1 MQPID
6 GVWDCGNQFLK
17 HICFRLNILGFLRF
31 EEMPSTMVC
40 RFRQKRLDYVPGQGQ
55 QGTKMINEA
64 EKDPQHNI
72 IIKGA
77 RVHNLKNMD
86 VAIPKNKLVVV
97 TGMSGSGKS
106 SLAFDTL
113 YAEGQRRY
121 VESLSAYARQF
132 LGRMNKPDVDY
143 IKGIAP
149 AIAIE
154 QKVITSNPRST
165 VGTSTEIYDYLK
177 LLFSRIGKTISPVSG
192 GIVKKDT
199 VTDVINFVMG
209 QPNET
214 QVTVLCPLHP
224 HNNRSLKEELAV
236 LMQKGFV
243 RVEYAGKLSRIEDL
257 LQDMSII
264 DDGAWLAAEVNGDA
278 SQISSLKS
286 QISSVRIVIDRISK
300 NEEDET
306 ISRLGDSAQT
316 AFFEGKGDCYVRY
329 KLPDNHKEEERFF
342 CDRFEL
348 DGIRFEEPNP
358 NFFSFNNPYGACKRC
373 EGYGKVIGIDEDL
386 VIPDKSKSVYE
397 GAIAPWRGEKMREW
411 NDVLVKNALK
421 FDFPIHR
428 QYNQLSEAQQ
438 RLLWKGNNH
447 FRGLDS
453 FFKEL
458 EEQTYK
464 IQYRVMLS
472 RYRGKTTCP
481 ECKGSRLREDASYVK
496 ISGKSIT
503 DIVLMPLDKALAF
516 FSALELNETDV
527 KIGKRLLTEITNRL
541 LFLNDVGLRYLTLNR
556 LSNTLSGGESQ
567 RINLATSLGSS
578 LVGSIYVLDEP
589 SIGLH
594 PRDTQRLISVLK
606 SLRDVGNT
614 VLVVEH
620 EEEIMK
626 AADHII
632 DIGPEAGTHGGH
644 LVFSGTYDEIIKDD
658 NSLTGRY
665 LSGKEQIAIPKTR
678 RKWNDFIEIKGARE
692 NNLKHV
698 SAKFPLG
705 VLTVVTG
712 VSGSGKTSLV
722 KRILAPALQKVLG
735 NYNGEQTGAYDAI
748 EGDYQKV
755 EQVELVDQ
763 NPIGRSSR
771 SNPVTYVKAWDEI
784 RNLYAGQARAKAAGL
799 KPSAFSFN
807 VEGGRCDVCQGEGEV
822 KIEMQFMADIYLTC
836 ETCGGKRFKQHI
848 LDITYKDKSVAD
860 VLSMTIEEAI
870 EFFAKEPKI
879 VNRIKPL
886 MDVGLGYV
894 QLGQSS
900 NTLSGGEAQRIK
912 LASFLVKGNNANKT
926 LFIFDEPTTGLHFA
940 DIKKLLKS
948 FDALLDQGNTIIVI
962 EHNMDV
968 IKCADWI
975 IDIGPEGGDNGGKV
989 VFEGVPEDLI
999 KKADSYTGAFLK
1011 ERF

>member
-1 MQPID
+1 
-6 GVWDCGNQFLK
+6 
-17 HICFRLNILGFLRF
+17 
-31 EEMPSTMVC
+31 
-40 RFRQKRLDYVPGQGQ
+40 
-55 QGTKMINEA
+55 MIKEA
-64 EKDPQHNI
+64 EKDPQKHI

-86 VAIPKNKLVVV
+86 VAIPKNKLVVI

-121 VESLSAYARQF
+121 VESLSSYARQF

-177 LLFSRIGKTISPVSG
+177 LLFSRIGKTISPISG
-192 GIVKKDT
+192 GVVKRDS
-199 VTDVINFVMG
+199 VTDVINFITAL
-209 QPNET
+209 PDET
-214 QVTVLCPLHP
+214 QVTILCPLHP
-224 HNNRSLKEELAV
+224 HNNRSIKEELAV

-243 RVEYAGKLSRIEDL
+243 RVEFNGQVSRIESL
-257 LQDMSII
+257 LEDESI
-264 DDGAWLAAEVNGDA
+264 DGASMLVDAEATPAKTKKTKAKKGEEEE
-278 SQISSLKS
+278 SSLPAVS
-286 QISSVRIVIDRISK
+286 VVRIVIDRITKS
-300 NEEDET
+300 EEDET
-306 ISRLGDSAQT
+306 ISRLADSIQT
-316 AFFEGKGDCYVRY
+316 AFFEGKGDCYVQY
-329 KLPDNHKEEERFF
+329 LAPLVPSNPIAIGSPQLVSGETLSSEAIPFWEGLGGATERFF

-348 DGIRFEEPNP
+348 DNIRFEEPTP

-373 EGYGKVIGIDEDL
+373 EGYGKIIGIDEDL
-386 VIPDKSKSVYE
+386 VIPDKSKTVYE

-411 NDVLVKNALK
+411 NDVLVKNSLK

-428 QYNQLSEAQQ
+428 QYNQLTEEQQ
-438 RLLWKGNNH
+438 RLLWTGNQY
-447 FRGLDS
+447 FRGLDA
-453 FFKEL
+453 FFKEM

-464 IQYRVMLS
+464 IQYRVLLS

-481 ECKGSRLREDASYVK
+481 ECKGSRLRKDATYVK
-496 ISGKSIT
+496 IDGRSIT
-503 DIVLMPLDKALAF
+503 DVVLMPLDTALGF
-516 FSALELNETDV
+516 FSNLKLNETDL
-527 KIGKRLLTEITNRL
+527 KIGKRLLLEITNRL
-541 LFLNDVGLRYLTLNR
+541 SFLNDVGLAYLTLNR

-594 PRDTQRLISVLK
+594 PRDTQRLITVLK

-632 DIGPEAGTHGGH
+632 DIGPEAGTHGGN
-644 LVFSGTYDEIIKDD
+644 LIFTGTYEQIIVD
-658 NSLTGRY
+658 NDSLTGKY
-665 LSGKEQIAIPKTR
+665 LSGREEIAIPKSR
-678 RKWNDFIEIKGARE
+678 RKWSDFIEIKGARE
-692 NNLKHV
+692 NNLKHAN
-698 SAKFPLG
+698 AKFPLG

-722 KRILAPALQKVLG
+722 KRVLAPALQKTLG
-735 NYNGEQTGAYDAI
+735 NYSGDQSGAFDSI
-748 EGDYQKV
+748 EGDYAKI
-755 EQVELVDQ
+755 EQVEMVDQ

-784 RNLYAGQARAKAAGL
+784 RNLYAALPVAKAAGL

-822 KIEMQFMADIYLTC
+822 KIEMQFMADIFLTC
-836 ETCGGKRFKQHI
+836 EACNGKRFKQHI
-848 LDITYKDKSVAD
+848 LDVTYNEKNVSE
-860 VLSMTIEEAI
+860 VLEMTIDEGL

-879 VNRIKPL
+879 LAKIKPL
-886 MDVGLGYV
+886 VDVGLGYV

-912 LASFLVKGNNANKT
+912 LASFLVKGNNTHKT

-948 FDALLDQGNTIIVI
+948 FDALLEHGNTIIVI

-968 IKCADWI
+968 IKCADWV
-975 IDIGPEGGDNGGKV
+975 IDIGPEGGDRGGKV
-989 VFEGVPEDLI
+989 VFEGTPENLI
-999 KKADSYTGAFLK
+999 KVEDSYTGKFLK
-1011 ERF
+1011 ERYPPAP

>member
-1 MQPID
+1 M
-6 GVWDCGNQFLK
+6 
-17 HICFRLNILGFLRF
+17 
-31 EEMPSTMVC
+31 T
-40 RFRQKRLDYVPGQGQ
+40 
-55 QGTKMINEA
+55 TEA
-64 EKDPQHNI
+64 EKDPQKHI

-77 RVHNLKNMD
+77 RVHNLKNID

-121 VESLSAYARQF
+121 VESLSSYARQF

-177 LLFSRIGKTISPVSG
+177 LLFSRIGKTLSPISG
-192 GIVKKDT
+192 NLVKKDS
-199 VTDVINFVMG
+199 VTDVINFIMSL
-209 QPNET
+209 PNET
-214 QVTVLCPLHP
+214 QVTILCPLYP

-243 RVEYAGKLSRIEDL
+243 RVEYQQKLARIEAL
-257 LQDMSII
+257 LEDDSIV
-264 DDGAWLAAEVNGDA
+264 DDGSWLVKEEEVKEEVKGKRSKAKGENKEDNFKALPSGEGLGGA
-278 SQISSLKS
+278 HA
-286 QISSVRIVIDRISK
+286 VRIVIDRITK
-300 NEEDET
+300 NEEEET
-306 ISRLGDSAQT
+306 FSRLGDSIQT

-329 KLPDNHKEEERFF
+329 QEPDADTETERFF

-348 DGIRFEEPNP
+348 DGIKFEEPTA

-373 EGYGKVIGIDEDL
+373 EGYGKIIGIDEDL

-411 NDVLVKNALK
+411 NDQLIQHALK

-428 QYNQLSEAQQ
+428 QYNQLTEKQQ
-438 RLLWKGNNH
+438 QLLWTGNKY
-447 FRGLDS
+447 FRGLDA

-464 IQYRVMLS
+464 IQYRVLLS

-481 ECKGSRLREDASYVK
+481 ECKGSRLRKDASYVK
-496 ISGKSIT
+496 IDGKSIT
-503 DIVLMPLDKALAF
+503 DVVLMPLDKGLDF
-516 FSALELNETDV
+516 FSQLKLSETDG
-527 KIGKRLLTEITNRL
+527 KIGKRLLMEITNRL
-541 LFLNDVGLRYLTLNR
+541 LFLNDVGLSYLTLNR

-578 LVGSIYVLDEP
+578 LVGSVYVLDEP

-594 PRDTQRLISVLK
+594 PRDTQRLITVLK

-632 DIGPEAGTHGGH
+632 DIGPEAGTHGGE
-644 LVFSGTYDEIIKDD
+644 LVFSGTYDEIIKDEH
-658 NSLTGRY
+658 SLTGKY
-665 LSGKEQIAIPKTR
+665 LSGREDISIPEHR
-678 RKWNDFIEIKGARE
+678 RKWHDFIEIKGARE
-692 NNLKHV
+692 NNLQHV
-698 SAKFPLG
+698 DAKFPLG

-722 KRILAPALQKVLG
+722 KRILAPALQKTLG
-735 NYNGEQTGAYDAI
+735 DYLGEQTGSYDAI
-748 EGDYQKV
+748 EGDYQKI
-755 EQVELVDQ
+755 EQVEMVDQ

-784 RNLYAGQARAKAAGL
+784 RNLFAAQPVSKAAGL

-822 KIEMQFMADIYLTC
+822 KIEMQFMADIFLTC

-848 LDITYKDKSVAD
+848 LDVTYQEKNVAD
-860 VLSMTIEEAI
+860 VLDMTIDEAL
-870 EFFAKEPKI
+870 EFFRKEPKI
-879 VNRIKPL
+879 IAKIKPL
-886 MDVGLGYV
+886 VDVGLGYV
-894 QLGQSS
+894 HLGQSS

-912 LASFLVKGNNANKT
+912 LASFVVKGNNTHKT

-948 FDALLDQGNTIIVI
+948 FDALLDHGNTIIVI

-968 IKCADWI
+968 IKCADWV
-975 IDIGPEGGDNGGKV
+975 IDIGPEGGDKGGKV

-999 KKADSYTGAFLK
+999 KQKNSYTGKFLK
-1011 ERF
+1011 ERFGVS

>member
-1 MQPID
+1 M
-6 GVWDCGNQFLK
+6 
-17 HICFRLNILGFLRF
+17 
-31 EEMPSTMVC
+31 
-40 RFRQKRLDYVPGQGQ
+40 
-55 QGTKMINEA
+55 NEA
-64 EKDPQHNI
+64 EKDPQHHI

-77 RVHNLKNMD
+77 RVHNLKNID

-121 VESLSAYARQF
+121 VESLSSYARQF

-192 GIVKKDT
+192 HIVKKDS
-199 VTDVINFVMG
+199 VTDVINFIMAL
-209 QPNET
+209 PNDT
-214 QVTVLCPLHP
+214 QVTILCPLYP

-243 RVEYAGKLSRIEDL
+243 RVEYQQKLSRIETL
-257 LQDMSII
+257 LEDMSIV
-264 DDGAWLAAEVNGDA
+264 DDGSWLEEEVKEIEGPKSKAKGKKKIEAESEMPKEEIDLGA
-278 SQISSLKS
+278 SQSSLTGHHA
-286 QISSVRIVIDRISK
+286 VRIVIDRITK
-300 NEEDET
+300 NDEDET
-306 ISRLGDSAQT
+306 VSRLGDSIQT

-329 KLPDNHKEEERFF
+329 QQPDADVETERFF

-348 DGIRFEEPNP
+348 DGIKFEEPTP

-386 VIPDKSKSVYE
+386 VIPDKSKSIYE

-411 NDVLVKNALK
+411 NDQLVQHALK

-428 QYNQLSEAQQ
+428 QYNQLTEKEQK
-438 RLLWKGNNH
+438 LLWTGNNF
-447 FRGLDS
+447 FRGLDA
-453 FFKEL
+453 FFKEM

-464 IQYRVMLS
+464 IQYRVLLS

-481 ECKGSRLREDASYVK
+481 ECKGSRLRQDASYVK
-496 ISGKSIT
+496 IAERSIT
-503 DIVLMPLDKALAF
+503 DVVLMALDKALDF
-516 FSALELNETDV
+516 FSNLKLNETDTTV
-527 KIGKRLLTEITNRL
+527 GKRLLMEITNRL
-541 LFLNDVGLRYLTLNR
+541 LFLNDVGLSYLTLNR

-632 DIGPEAGTHGGH
+632 DIGPEAGTHGGE
-644 LVFSGTYDEIIKDD
+644 LVFSGTYDQILKDD
-658 NSLTGRY
+658 NSLTGKY
-665 LSGKEQIAIPKTR
+665 LSGKEEIAIPAHR
-678 RKWNDFIEIKGARE
+678 RKWHDFIEIKGARE
-692 NNLKHV
+692 NNLQHV
-698 SAKFPLG
+698 NAKFPLG

-722 KRILAPALQKVLG
+722 KRILAPALQKTLG
-735 NYNGEQTGAYDAI
+735 NYSGEQTGSYDSI
-748 EGDYQKV
+748 EGDYQKI
-755 EQVELVDQ
+755 EQVEMVDQ

-784 RNLYAGQARAKAAGL
+784 RNLFAAQPVSKAAGL

-822 KIEMQFMADIYLTC
+822 KIEMQFMADIFLTC

-848 LDITYKDKSVAD
+848 LDVTYQDKNVAD
-860 VLSMTIEEAI
+860 VLDMTIDEAL
-870 EFFAKEPKI
+870 EFFRKEPKI
-879 VNRIKPL
+879 IAKIKPL
-886 MDVGLGYV
+886 VEVGLGYV
-894 QLGQSS
+894 HLGQSS

-912 LASFLVKGNNANKT
+912 LASFLVKGNNTHKT

-948 FDALLDQGNTIIVI
+948 FDALLDHGNTIIVI

-968 IKCADWI
+968 IKCADWV
-975 IDIGPEGGDNGGKV
+975 IDIGPEGGDRGGKV
-989 VFEGVPEDLI
+989 VFEGLPEDLI
-999 KKADSYTGAFLK
+999 KVKDSYTGKFLK
-1011 ERF
+1011 ERFESRV

>member
-1 MQPID
+1 MSI
-6 GVWDCGNQFLK
+6 
-17 HICFRLNILGFLRF
+17 
-31 EEMPSTMVC
+31 ET
-40 RFRQKRLDYVPGQGQ
+40 
-55 QGTKMINEA
+55 
-64 EKDPQHNI
+64 EKDPQHHI

-86 VAIPKNKLVVV
+86 VAIPKNKLVVI

-121 VESLSAYARQF
+121 VESLSSYARQF

-192 GIVKKDT
+192 QVVKKDT
-199 VTDVINFVMG
+199 VTDVINFIMAL
-209 QPNET
+209 PDES
-214 QVTVLCPLHP
+214 QVTILCPLYP

-236 LMQKGFV
+236 LLQKGFV
-243 RVEYAGKLSRIEDL
+243 RVEYQGKLSRIEDL
-257 LQDMSII
+257 LADESVDNSSMKIQLKADSKKAKDNVDKSLI
-264 DDGAWLAAEVNGDA
+264 ANHYTEV
-278 SQISSLKS
+278 K
-286 QISSVRIVIDRISK
+286 IVIDRITK
-300 NEEDET
+300 NETDET
-306 ISRLGDSAQT
+306 ISRLGDSIQT
-316 AFFEGKGDCYVRY
+316 AFFEGKGDCYVRDRQ
-329 KLPDNHKEEERFF
+329 PDAETETERFF

-348 DGIRFEEPNP
+348 DGISFEEPTP

-373 EGYGKVIGIDEDL
+373 EGYGKIIGIDEDL
-386 VIPDKSKSVYE
+386 VIPDKSKTVYE

-411 NDVLVKNALK
+411 NEALIKNALK

-428 QYNQLSEAQQ
+428 QYNQLTEAQQ
-438 RLLWKGNNH
+438 RLSWTGNQY
-447 FRGLDS
+447 FRGLDA

-481 ECKGSRLREDASYVK
+481 ECKGSRLRQDASFVK
-496 ISGKSIT
+496 ITGKSIT
-503 DIVLMPLDKALAF
+503 DIVLMPLDKAYEF
-516 FSALELNETDV
+516 FSDIKLSEQDQ

-541 LFLNDVGLRYLTLNR
+541 GFLNNVGLGYLTLNR

-578 LVGSIYVLDEP
+578 LVGSVYVLDEP

-594 PRDTQRLISVLK
+594 PRDTQRLITVLK

-620 EEEIMK
+620 EEEIMQ

-632 DIGPEAGTHGGH
+632 DIGPEAGTHGGE
-644 LVFSGTYDEIIKDD
+644 LIFSGTYDEIIQDD

-665 LSGKEQIAIPKTR
+665 LARKEQIAIPAAR
-678 RKWNDFIEIKGARE
+678 RKWNDYIEIRGARE

-698 SAKFPLG
+698 NARFPLG

-735 NYNGEQTGAYDAI
+735 NYTGEQTGSYDSI

-755 EQVELVDQ
+755 EQVEIVDQ

-784 RNLYAGQARAKAAGL
+784 RNLYASQPVAKAAGL

-822 KIEMQFMADIYLTC
+822 KIEMQFMADIFLTC

-848 LDITYKDKSVAD
+848 LDVTYQDKNVSD
-860 VLSMTIEEAI
+860 VLSMTIDEAL
-870 EFFAKEPKI
+870 EFFRKEPKI
-879 VNRIKPL
+879 ISKIKPL
-886 MDVGLGYV
+886 VDVGLGYV

-912 LASFLVKGNNANKT
+912 LASFLVKGNNSNKT

-948 FDALLDQGNTIIVI
+948 FDALLEHGNTIIVI

-968 IKCADWI
+968 IKCADWV

-989 VFEGVPEDLI
+989 IFEGVPEDLI
-999 KKADSYTGAFLK
+999 KQEQSYTGEFLK
-1011 ERF
+1011 ERFAAPGTAKEKHLDWGREITQ

>member
-1 MQPID
+1 M
-6 GVWDCGNQFLK
+6 L
-17 HICFRLNILGFLRF
+17 
-31 EEMPSTMVC
+31 ET
-40 RFRQKRLDYVPGQGQ
+40 
-55 QGTKMINEA
+55 
-64 EKDPQHNI
+64 EKDPQQHI

-86 VAIPKNKLVVV
+86 IAIPKNQLVVI

-121 VESLSAYARQF
+121 VESLSSYARQF

-177 LLFSRIGKTISPVSG
+177 LLFSRIGKTMSPISG
-192 GIVKKDT
+192 QQVKKDT
-199 VTDVINFVMG
+199 VTDVVNFCQGM
-209 QPNET
+209 PNDT
-214 QVTVLCPLHP
+214 QVTILCPLHP

-236 LMQKGFV
+236 LLQKGFV
-243 RVEYAGKLSRIEDL
+243 RVEYNGKVSRIEGLLEDESIANEPLTPEDELRIVVDRVTINQEEETLSRI
-257 LQDMSII
+257 
-264 DDGAWLAAEVNGDA
+264 A
-278 SQISSLKS
+278 
-286 QISSVRIVIDRISK
+286 
-300 NEEDET
+300 
-306 ISRLGDSAQT
+306 DSAQT

-329 KLPDNHKEEERFF
+329 QKPADDNEAESFF

-348 DGIRFEEPNP
+348 DGIRFEEPTP
-358 NFFSFNNPYGACKRC
+358 NFFSFNNPYGACRKC
-373 EGYGKVIGIDEDL
+373 EGYGKVIGIDEDM
-386 VIPDKSKSVYE
+386 VIPDKSKSIYDN
-397 GAIAPWRGEKMREW
+397 AIAPWRGEKMGEW
-411 NDVLVKNALK
+411 NQRLISQADK
-421 FDFPIHR
+421 FNFPIHR
-428 QYNQLSEAQQ
+428 PFSQLSDKEKKV
-438 RLLWKGNNH
+438 LWTGNKY
-447 FRGLDS
+447 FQGLNA
-453 FFKEL
+453 FFKEI

-464 IQYRVMLS
+464 IQYRVILS

-481 ECKGSRLREDASYVK
+481 DCKGSRLRPDATYVK
-496 ISGKSIT
+496 VGGQSIT
-503 DIVLMPLDKALAF
+503 DIVLMPLDKAQEF
-516 FSALELNETDV
+516 FNNLQMDAHDT
-527 KIGKRLLTEITNRL
+527 KIAKRLLMEITNRTS
-541 LFLNDVGLRYLTLNR
+541 FLNDVGLGYLTLNR

-578 LVGSIYVLDEP
+578 LVGSVYVLDEP

-594 PRDTQRLISVLK
+594 PRDTQRLITVLK

-620 EEEIMK
+620 EEEIMQ

-632 DIGPEAGTHGGH
+632 DIGPEAGTHGGQ
-644 LVFSGTYDEIIKDD
+644 LIFSGTYDQILTDD
-658 NSLTGRY
+658 NSLTGKY
-665 LSGKEQIAIPKTR
+665 LSGREEIETPEHR
-678 RKWNDFIEIKGARE
+678 RKWNDYVLIKGARE
-692 NNLKHV
+692 NNLQNIDV
-698 SAKFPLG
+698 KFPLG

-722 KRILAPALQKVLG
+722 KRILHPALQKVLG
-735 NYNGEQTGAYDAI
+735 NYSGEQTGAYDGI
-748 EGDYQKV
+748 EGDYSKIEAV
-755 EQVELVDQ
+755 EMVDQ

-784 RNLYAGQARAKAAGL
+784 RNLYAAQPAAKAGGL

-822 KIEMQFMADIYLTC
+822 KIEMQFMADIFLPC
-836 ETCGGKRFKQHI
+836 EACNGKRFKQHI
-848 LDITYKDKSVAD
+848 LDVTYLEKNVSEI
-860 VLSMTIEEAI
+860 LEMTIDEAI
-870 EFFAKEPKI
+870 EFFVNEPKI
-879 VNRIKPL
+879 LNKIKPL
-886 MDVGLGYV
+886 QDVGLGYV

-912 LASFLVKGNNANKT
+912 LASFLIKGNNASKT

-948 FDALLDQGNTIIVI
+948 FNALLDQGNTIIVI

-968 IKCADWI
+968 IKCADWVV
-975 IDIGPEGGDNGGKV
+975 DIGPGGGNNGGTL
-989 VFEGVPEDLI
+989 VFEGLPEALLKS
-999 KKADSYTGAFLK
+999 KKSFTGQFLK
-1011 ERF
+1011 ERLGK